1 MRFRLGGDIAIIL
14 ATKLVALE
22 TIKLLWFSDPPLPP
36 TPEVATVLNA
46 FDRLRKEHPAR
57 NPGAGLRQTCSDG
70 TLV

>member
-1 MRFRLGGDIAIIL
+1 M
-14 ATKLVALE
+14 E